1 MKLLSTRSSSIAL
14 LVIVSLTAVGYLS
27 YREFDRQ
34 WEEMRESK
42 WVRTSPATVLRKSN
56 GRVYYQI
63 DNFDNLP
70 EPRRSRASEL
80 EVRRMRDSGP
90 RFTYSVD
97 WYDRV
102 EPGSRIYVRYQ
113 CFSDG
118 KLEIVGTD
126 TERN

>member
-1 MKLLSTRSSSIAL
+1 M
-14 LVIVSLTAVGYLS
+14 AVGYLS
-27 YREFDRQ
+27 YRELDRQ

-42 WVRTSPATVLRKSN
+42 WVRTSPATVLRKSD

-70 EPRRSRASEL
+70 EPRRSRASES
-80 EVRRMRDSGP
+80 EVTRMRDSGP
-90 RFTYSVD
+90 RFCSSVD

-118 KLEIVGTD
+118 KLEIVGAD